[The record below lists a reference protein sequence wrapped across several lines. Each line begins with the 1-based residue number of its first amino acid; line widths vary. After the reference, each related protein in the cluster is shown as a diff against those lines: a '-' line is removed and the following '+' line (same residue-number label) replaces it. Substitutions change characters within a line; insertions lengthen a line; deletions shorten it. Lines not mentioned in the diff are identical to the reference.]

1 MSLPPRAGSSAD
13 RDLSATLR
21 LVDRLQ
27 GAIARQDYAGQRQLI
42 GELVAARAP
51 MGEQWQV
58 LAQLAAD
65 IAELDLARAAIDLFV
80 ENAGGTDGALYQ
92 KAALLAQAGL
102 WDEADAL
109 LRTLPETVPDP
120 VANAYSRGVAALNL
134 GRTEEAR
141 RRLEQVVAE
150 RPQSGTAWLA
160 LSMAVDLASEPALAE
175 RLIAAEGALERAP
188 AGDRAAYRYAL
199 GTLLAGRGEHA
210 PAFNAF
216 ARGAQQMKAVAP
228 FDREAD
234 RRQAEDAVRGYD
246 ATRIAALAGRQSEP
260 SGRTI
265 FVTGL
270 PRSGTTLVEQALTA
284 HGTVAAGAEIGALG
298 VLAQDIGG
306 ADCPALAARVD
317 AGGAAAG
324 ARLWHRWLDERF
336 GPAGRVVDKSID
348 ASRYLGLVA
357 ALLPE
362 APLVWTTR
370 DPLDRAWS
378 CFRTNFMG
386 GAIPWSYDLAD
397 IAAHFRLED
406 RLLGQWQALL
416 GERLLVVP
424 YEAFVREPDAWIRK
438 VLAHCGLDE
447 QPAVF
452 APHENRRPVATA
464 SMIQVR
470 RPITRAGIGSAEPY
484 REFLAPFV
492 EAYYG

>member
-1 MSLPPRAGSSAD
+1 MSFPPRAGSSAD

-21 LVDRLQ
+21 VVEQLQ
-27 GAIARQDYAGQRQLI
+27 PALARQDYAKLRQLI

-51 MGEQWQV
+51 MGGQWQA

-65 IAELDLARAAIDLFV
+65 IAELNLARVAIDLFV
-80 ENAGGTDGALYQ
+80 ESAGGTDAALYQ

-109 LRTLPETVPDP
+109 LQTLPETVPDP
-120 VANAYSRGVAALNL
+120 VANAYSRGIAALNL

-141 RRLEQVVAE
+141 RWLERVVTE
-150 RPQSGTAWLA
+150 RPQSGSAWLA
-160 LSMAVDLASEPALAE
+160 LSMAADLANEPALAD
-175 RLIAAEGALERAP
+175 RLIAAEGALEGAP

-210 PAFNAF
+210 PAFRAF
-216 ARGAQQMKAVAP
+216 ARGAEQMKAVAR
-228 FDREAD
+228 FDRETD

-246 ATRIAALAGRQSEP
+246 ATRIAELARRQSEP

-270 PRSGTTLVEQALTA
+270 PRSGTTLIEQALTA
-284 HGTVAAGAEIGALG
+284 HGAVTAGAEIGALG
-298 VLAQDIGG
+298 VLSQDVGG
-306 ADCPALAARVD
+306 NDCPALAARVA

-336 GPAGRVVDKSID
+336 GTAGRVVDKSVD

-386 GAIPWSYDLAD
+386 GAIPWSYDLTD

-406 RLLGQWQALL
+406 GLLAQWQAIL

-424 YEAFVREPDAWIRK
+424 YEALVGEPDAWIRK
-438 VLAHCGLDE
+438 VLAHCGLEE

-452 APHENRRPVATA
+452 APHDNRRAVATA
-464 SMIQVR
+464 SMVQVR
-470 RPITRAGIGSAEPY
+470 RPITRGAVGAAEPY
-484 REFLAPFV
+484 RAFLQPFV
-492 EAYYG
+492 DAYYG